1 MVLPL
6 SHYSPIC
13 HALWSGGGGEENE
26 EEERAVWTDE
36 MMEGSHE
43 EVHV

>member
-6 SHYSPIC
+6 SHYSPVC
-13 HALWSGGGGEENE
+13 HALWSGGGEENG
-26 EEERAVWTDE
+26 EEERAVRTDE